1 MSSNPPEQGRLS
13 GTDVESD
20 RLRRETPYDRPHHL
34 AQYGER
40 PESSWSTPAIPG
52 RRPGREAWTGAR
64 DPDAYS
70 KFLGW
75 FSIGLGAL
83 ELIAPSAVARAI
95 GLEPTPMWNGLL
107 RLFGVREIATGA
119 GILANPTSKEWVG
132 LRIGGDVVDLATL
145 GVALTRSERPSRTL
159 AATAFVLGA
168 AVLDLVGTERL
179 AERRKAPTREYARA
193 AEPVVLR
200 SITVGRPVNEVY
212 EFWKDFT
219 NFPRFMRHV
228 ESIEA
233 LGDGRSRWRVTGP
246 AGTRAEWTSEIVED
260 RANEALAWQTVDDSD
275 LYHTGKVTFRAG
287 PRGEG
292 TIVTVEMQ
300 YAPPGGQ
307 VGAALLKLFRKEPGQ
322 QVIDDLRRFKQVM
335 EIGEVVWS
343 DASIAPGVAA
353 AHPRGQREQPR
364 TVH

>member
-1 MSSNPPEQGRLS
+1 MSSNPPEEGRS
-13 GTDVESD
+13 SAAHVESNQQ
-20 RLRRETPYDRPHHL
+20 RRDTASDRPQDD
-34 AQYGER
+34 AQYDELA
-40 PESSWSTPAIPG
+40 ESSWSGTAIPG
-52 RRPGREAWTGAR
+52 RRSGREAWSGAR

-75 FSIGLGAL
+75 FSVGLGAL

-95 GLEPTPMWNGLL
+95 GVEPTTRWNGLL

-119 GILANPTSKEWVG
+119 GILANPSSKEWVG
-132 LRIGGDVVDLATL
+132 MRVGGDALDLATL
-145 GVALTRSERPSRTL
+145 GVALTQAKRPSHTL

-168 AVLDLVGTERL
+168 TVLDLLGTERL
-179 AERRKAPTREYARA
+179 AQRRKAPTREYARA

-212 EFWKDFT
+212 AFWKDFT

-228 ESIEA
+228 ESVEA
-233 LGDGRSRWRVTGP
+233 LGDGRSRWRATGP
-246 AGTRAEWTSEIVED
+246 AGTRAEWTAEIVED
-260 RANEALAWQTVDDSD
+260 RTNEALAWQTIDDSD
-275 LYHTGKVTFRAG
+275 LYHTGKVTFRAA

-307 VGAALLKLFRKEPGQ
+307 IGAALLKLFRKEPGQ

-335 EIGEVVWS
+335 EIGEVVQS
-343 DASIAPGVAA
+343 DASIAPGLAA
-353 AHPRGQREQPR
+353 AQPREQREEPR